1 MTELVHLS
9 AAAGILTDSVAAAPV
24 DQSGLTAVTGP
35 GTTPLGTFAD
45 AVRFGPGARAQL
57 AAAPAPADRERF
69 VFRVVFAARGT
80 VTERQNLIESAQVP
94 AVLWIE
100 PVAGDATAVRVCGA
114 VQTVAGSW
122 RLAVADATHPI
133 DQWSSVALVVDDD
146 VVAVLDET
154 AGVLL
159 AATALP
165 EATIAPAAGTS
176 LSIGTLPDGTTFPFA
191 GDLAAAAWADDVPSG
206 LDALVDDWRLS
217 PAGMIDAKRW
227 TLPFDAGAPAGP
239 PETDAAAQ
247 STVRR
252 FAGAD
257 IRYTADVGA
266 AFEIHGAIR
275 DEYGRLTQ
283 RALLGFPVSD
293 EIAGALPTVRKNLF
307 SHGAVYWTAAT
318 GAFPVFEELYVA
330 YESVGEAALL
340 GAPVAAEQAVAG
352 GLFQRFTG
360 GEIYL
365 EDGTSTAFEV
375 HGAILQAFHATGG
388 VAAWGFPKTHELPI
402 VRPGGGTDL
411 GRYSR
416 FANGT
421 FFWSPATGAHV
432 VYGAIADFYRS
443 VGGPQG
449 RLGFPTSDEL
459 DLPDAPGARY
469 NTFERGAIAWYP
481 DAGAMELAP
490 LMVRIGTVDTKED
503 EGFGRGQNDL
513 TIDVALLRDGV
524 QVAGFQD
531 VSDGQNIRHIDRDL
545 AARIEPWPGRS
556 YELRVDVHERDP
568 EDRPRLGLWQKRLDA
583 GNGWGLR
590 ENQGILNSGAFRM
603 IKSITASVSL
613 LPPPG
618 GFTDAQRHWG
628 TGNPS
633 TERISRNTFAKAFP
647 EVDSEPEW
655 WDITDGIESIFY
667 ELVSKG
673 LSANGNC
680 MGFSAAGILA
690 EKGSGIYQ
698 LPLDRFGSAAWA
710 SGLEEFINIRHQSQ
724 VGSEAIWA
732 FVALFLSGN
741 THDPVDVFRMTR
753 AAHAA
758 GQDPV
763 LCLAQDYDFSGA
775 PHVVRP
781 IRWNDTTPVWEIEVL
796 DPNFTGGP
804 RKVLVDPG
812 ANTFSYAGGSSYAG
826 GEWSGGRLYF
836 LPFHTFAGAA
846 RLPIWDALRLIL
858 GGTIAILGDGEAA
871 TGITTPEGE
880 NLLLTGEPSPAARSA
895 GAPNGFVPV
904 PDYARTGDPG
914 RRVTDGLRIDDLRID
929 ARFEDRLTPQVV
941 RRLAKASG
949 LLARARREP
958 ALHRRG
964 PRGGHRRLRDELG
977 GIDLG
982 VVIGREALEGSER
995 LHGGRR
1001 LRLDAIAF
1009 DRTPLVVAA
1018 RDAEAAA
1025 RQAVPAAESLAELPP
1040 LRSGLLALAARLPEG
1055 EERAAVVELASD
1067 AAPLGLLARSSFR
1080 GRLGE
1085 GLASEVGAI
1094 VKALYSDDFVLD
1106 TVAVHG
1112 DGGRIAIAHALR
1124 EYVVHHDGRPG
1135 SVLRIAGQNLRTAA
1149 NTLTVA
1155 PGTGR
1160 RVTVAVTNR
1169 VGLRGDVVQA
1179 RFVDLPAESAAPLTL
1194 NVRPGIGRW
1203 ELVGDALAGPAQA
1216 QVSGVIGGRRFGAS
1230 YDLTLERALRIQL
1243 PLARDAA
1250 RLTVATT
1257 SGLFADAVAV
1267 TRIQPN

>member
-1 MTELVHLS
+1 MTQLVHLS
-9 AAAGILTDSVAAAPV
+9 AAAGILVDSVAAASV
-24 DQSGLTAVTGP
+24 DQAGLTAAAGP
-35 GTTPLGTFAD
+35 GATPLGTFAE
-45 AVRFGPGARAQL
+45 AVRLGPGARVHL
-57 AAAPAPADRERF
+57 AAPPPADRERGSL
-69 VFRVVFAARGT
+69 RVVFAARGA
-80 VTERQNLIESAQVP
+80 VTERQNLVESVHAP
-94 AVLWIE
+94 AALWIE
-100 PVAGDATAVRVCGA
+100 PVAGDAASVRVCAA
-114 VQTVAGSW
+114 VKTPAGSW
-122 RLAVADATHPI
+122 RTAAADTTLPI
-133 DQWSSVALVVDDD
+133 DQWHTVALVLDDD
-146 VVAVLDET
+146 VVGVIDET
-154 AGVLL
+154 AATLL
-159 AATALP
+159 TAVALP
-165 EATIAPAAGTS
+165 EAALAPSSGPT
-176 LSIGTLPDGTTFPFA
+176 LSVGTLPDGATFPFG
-191 GDLAAAAWADDVPSG
+191 GDLAAVSWADDIPPA
-206 LDALVDDWRLS
+206 LDAIVDDWRLS
-217 PAGMIDAKRW
+217 AAGMIDAKRW
-227 TLPFDAGAPAGP
+227 TLPFDAGQPSGPA
-239 PETDAAAQ
+239 EADAAAQ

-257 IRYTADVGA
+257 IRFTADVGA

-275 DEYGRLTQ
+275 DEYNRLTQ

-293 EIAGALPTVRKNLF
+293 EIVGALPTVRKTLF

-330 YESVGEAALL
+330 YEAMGEAALI
-340 GAPVAAEQAVAG
+340 GPPVAAEQKAAG
-352 GLFQRFTG
+352 GLLQRFTG

-365 EDGTSTAFEV
+365 EDGSATAFEV

-388 VAAWGFPKTHELPI
+388 LGAWGFPKTDELGI
-402 VRPGGGTDL
+402 LRPGGGGEL

-416 FANGT
+416 FAGGT
-421 FFWSPATGAHV
+421 FFWSAGTGAHV
-432 VYGAIADFYRS
+432 VYGAIADFYRTA
-443 VGGPQG
+443 GGPQG

-469 NTFERGAIAWYP
+469 NTFEHGAIVWYP
-481 DAGAMELAP
+481 DTGAMELAP
-490 LMVRIGTVDTKED
+490 LKVRVDTVDTKED

-513 TIDVALLRDGV
+513 TIDVGLLRDGA

-531 VSDGQNIRHIDRDL
+531 VSDGQNIRRIDREL

-590 ENQGILNSGAFRM
+590 ENQGILNSGGFDM

-618 GFTDAQRHWG
+618 GFTDVQRHWG

-633 TERISRNTFAKAFP
+633 TARVSRNTFATAFP

-690 EKGSGIYQ
+690 EKGSGLYQ
-698 LPLDRFGSAAWA
+698 LPLDRFGSAAWT
-710 SGLEEFINIRHQSQ
+710 SGLEDFINVRHQSQ
-724 VGSEAIWA
+724 VGSEAIWT
-732 FVALFLSGN
+732 FVGLFLSGD
-741 THDPVDVFRMTR
+741 THDPVDVFRMTQ

-763 LCLAQDYDFSGA
+763 LCLAQNYDFSGA

-781 IRWNDTTPVWEIEVL
+781 IRWNDTTPTWEIDVL
-796 DPNFTGGP
+796 DPNFAGGP
-804 RKVLVDPG
+804 RKLFVDPG

-846 RLPIWDALRLIL
+846 RLPVWDALRLIL

-871 TGITTPEGE
+871 TGITTADGD
-880 NLLLTGEPSPAARSA
+880 NLLLSGEPSPTPRPA

-904 PDYARTGDPG
+904 PDYARRIDPG
-914 RRVTDGLRIDDLRID
+914 DLRADAIRIDRRVGEL
-929 ARFEDRLTPQVV
+929 LTPHLIE
-941 RRLAKASG
+941 RLAKASG
-949 LLARARREP
+949 VLARARREP

-964 PRGGHRRLRDELG
+964 PRGGHRRVLDEIGDIDLG
-977 GIDLG
+977 GILEGAGRPRRRTRRRHDLG
-982 VVIGREALEGSER
+982 ELALE
-995 LHGGRR
+995 
-1001 LRLDAIAF
+1001 
-1009 DRTPLVVAA
+1009 RTPLVIAA
-1018 RDAEAAA
+1018 RDAEDAAA
-1025 RQAVPAAESLAELPP
+1025 QTAPGAEAIADLPP
-1040 LRSGLLALAARLPEG
+1040 LRSHLLALATQLPEG
-1055 EERAAVVELASD
+1055 DDRAAVVELASAD
-1067 AAPLGLLARSSFR
+1067 APLGLFAKTSFL
-1080 GRLGE
+1080 GRLG
-1085 GLASEVGAI
+1085 GGVAAEVGAI

-1106 TVAVHG
+1106 TIAVHG

-1124 EYVVHHDGRPG
+1124 EYVVHHDGRAG
-1135 SVLRIAGQNLRTAA
+1135 SALRIAGQNLRTAA

-1155 PGTGR
+1155 PGSGR
-1160 RVTVAVTNR
+1160 RVTVSVTNR

-1179 RFVDLPAESAAPLTL
+1179 RFVDLPAETAAPLTL

-1216 QVSGVIGGRRFGAS
+1216 QVSGVIGGRRFGAT

-1243 PLARDAA
+1243 PLATDAA

-1257 SGLFADAVAV
+1257 SGLFADAVAM

>member
-1 MTELVHLS
+1 MTELAHLS
-9 AAAGILTDSVAAAPV
+9 VAAGILTDSVAAAPV

-35 GTTPLGTFAD
+35 GATPVGTFAD
-45 AVRFGPGARAQL
+45 AVRFGPGARVQL

-69 VFRVVFAARGT
+69 VFRVVFAARGA

-100 PVAGDATAVRVCGA
+100 PVTGDPASIRVCGA
-114 VQTVAGSW
+114 VQTPAGSW
-122 RLAVADATHPI
+122 RFAVAEATHPI

-146 VVAVLDET
+146 VVGVVDET

-159 AATALP
+159 AAAAVP
-165 EATIAPAAGTS
+165 EAMISPATGAS
-176 LSIGTLPDGTTFPFA
+176 LTVGTLPDGATFPFT
-191 GDLAAAAWADDVPSG
+191 GDLAAATWADDIPPA

-217 PAGMIDAKRW
+217 PEGMIDAKRW
-227 TLPFDAGAPAGP
+227 TLPFDAGAPAGV
-239 PETDAAAQ
+239 PEADAASL

-257 IRYTADVGA
+257 IRFTPDVGA

-293 EIAGALPTVRKNLF
+293 EIVGGHPGVRKNLF
-307 SHGAVYWTAAT
+307 SHGGIYWTAAT

-340 GAPVAAEQAVAG
+340 GAPVAAEQAVGG

-365 EDGTSTAFEV
+365 EDGSSTAFET

-388 VAAWGFPKTHELPI
+388 VGTWGFPKTDELRI
-402 VRPGGGTDL
+402 LRPGGGGEL
-411 GRYSR
+411 GRFSR

-421 FFWSPATGAHV
+421 FYWSPATGAHV

-443 VGGPQG
+443 AGGPQG

-469 NTFERGAIAWYP
+469 NSFERGAIVWYP
-481 DAGAMELAP
+481 DAGASELAP
-490 LMVRIGTVDTKED
+490 LKVRVGTVDTKED
-503 EGFGRGQNDL
+503 EGWGRGQNDL

-531 VSDGQNIRHIDRDL
+531 VSDGHNIRHLDREL

-590 ENQGILNSGAFRM
+590 ENQGILNSGAFQM

-618 GFTDAQRHWG
+618 GFTDPQRHWG

-633 TERISRNTFAKAFP
+633 TERVSRNTFAKAFP

-673 LSANGNC
+673 LSENGNC
-680 MGFSAAGILA
+680 MGFSAAGLLA

-698 LPLDRFGSAAWA
+698 LPLDRFGAAAWA

-724 VGSEAIWA
+724 VGSSAIWA

-741 THDPVDVFRMTR
+741 THDPVDVFRMTQ

-781 IRWNDTTPVWEIEVL
+781 IRWNDTTPIWEIDVL

-812 ANTFSYAGGSSYAG
+812 ANTFSYAGGSSYSG

-846 RLPIWDALRLIL
+846 RVPVWDALRLIL

-880 NLLLTGEPSPAARSA
+880 NLLLTGEPTPAGTPA
-895 GAPNGFVPV
+895 GTPNGFVPV

-914 RRVTDGLRIDDLRID
+914 GLRIDDLRID
-929 ARFEDRLTPQVV
+929 ARFRDLLTPQVI

-949 LLARARREP
+949 VLARARREP
-958 ALHRRG
+958 TLHRRG

-982 VVIGREALEGSER
+982 AVIGRAGLERTALEGAARPRGGTR
-995 LHGGRR
+995 LD
-1001 LRLDAIAF
+1001 LDAITF

-1018 RDAEAAA
+1018 REAEAAVE
-1025 RQAVPAAESLAELPP
+1025 QETPAAEALDDLPP

-1055 EERAAVVELASD
+1055 DDRAAVVELASD
-1067 AAPLGLLARSSFR
+1067 DTPLGLFTKASFR

-1106 TVAVHG
+1106 TVAVQG

-1135 SVLRIAGQNLRTAA
+1135 SVLRIAGQSLRTAA

-1169 VGLRGDVVQA
+1169 VGLRGDIVQA
-1179 RFVDLPAESAAPLTL
+1179 RFVDLPAESTAPLTL

-1216 QVSGVIGGRRFGAS
+1216 QVSGVIGGRRFGAT

-1243 PLARDAA
+1243 PLAKDAA

-1257 SGLFADAVAV
+1257 SGLFADAVAI

>member
-24 DQSGLTAVTGP
+24 DQSGLTAVSGP
-35 GTTPLGTFAD
+35 GVTPLGTFAE
-45 AVRFGPGARAQL
+45 AVRFSPGARAQL

-80 VTERQNLIESAQVP
+80 VTERQNLLESAQVP

-100 PVAGDATAVRVCGA
+100 PVTGDPASIRVCGA
-114 VQTVAGSW
+114 VQTPAGPW
-122 RLAVADATHPI
+122 RFAVGETPHPI
-133 DQWSSVALVVDDD
+133 DQWLSVALVMDDD
-146 VVAVLDET
+146 VVGVVDET

-159 AATALP
+159 TAAALP
-165 EATIAPAAGTS
+165 EAAIAPATGTS
-176 LSIGTLPDGTTFPFA
+176 LSVGTLPDGATFPFA
-191 GDLAAAAWADDVPSG
+191 GDLAAAVWDDDLPPA

-227 TLPFDAGAPAGP
+227 TLPFDAGAPAGA
-239 PETDAAAQ
+239 PEADAASL

-257 IRYTADVGA
+257 IRFTPDVGA

-293 EIAGALPTVRKNLF
+293 EIVGGHPSVRKNLF
-307 SHGAVYWTAAT
+307 SHGGIYWTAAT

-340 GAPVAAEQAVAG
+340 GAPVAAEQAVGG

-365 EDGTSTAFEV
+365 EDGSSTAFET

-388 VAAWGFPKTHELPI
+388 VGTWGFPKTDELRI
-402 VRPGGGTDL
+402 VRPGDGADL

-421 FFWSPATGAHV
+421 FYWSPATGAHV
-432 VYGAIADFYRS
+432 VYGAIADFYRR

-469 NTFERGAIAWYP
+469 NTFEHGAIVWYP
-481 DAGAMELAP
+481 DTGASELAP
-490 LMVRIGTVDTKED
+490 LKVRLGTVDTKED

-513 TIDVALLRDGV
+513 TIDVGLLRDGV

-531 VSDGQNIRHIDRDL
+531 VSDGQNIRHLDREL

-633 TERISRNTFAKAFP
+633 TERVSRNTFAKAFP

-698 LPLDRFGSAAWA
+698 LPLDRFGTAAWS
-710 SGLEEFINIRHQSQ
+710 SGLEEFINVRHQSQ

-781 IRWNDTTPVWEIEVL
+781 IRWNDGGPVWEIEVL

-804 RKVLVDPG
+804 RKVFVDPG
-812 ANTFSYAGGSSYAG
+812 ANTFTYAGSSSYSG

-846 RLPIWDALRLIL
+846 RLPVWDALRLIL

-871 TGITTPEGE
+871 TGITTADGD
-880 NLLLTGEPSPAARSA
+880 NLLLTGEPSPTPRPA
-895 GAPNGFVPV
+895 GTPNGFVPV
-904 PDYARTGDPG
+904 PDYARTDDPAG
-914 RRVTDGLRIDDLRID
+914 VRLGDLRID
-929 ARFEDRLTPQVV
+929 ARFEDRLTPQVI

-949 LLARARREP
+949 VLARARREP
-958 ALHRRG
+958 VLHRRG

-977 GIDLG
+977 IDLG
-982 VVIGREALEGSER
+982 AVIGRGVLGGVQGEGIGPR
-995 LHGGRR
+995 RPRR
-1001 LRLDAIAF
+1001 LDLDVIAF
-1009 DRTPLVVAA
+1009 ERTPLVIAA

-1025 RQAVPAAESLAELPP
+1025 AEAAPPAETLGELPP
-1040 LRSGLLALAARLPEG
+1040 LRSGLLTLAAQLPDG
-1055 EERAAVVELASD
+1055 DDRAAVIELASD
-1067 AAPLGLLARSSFR
+1067 DAPLSLLAKTSFR

-1085 GLASEVGAI
+1085 GLTSEVASI

-1216 QVSGVIGGRRFGAS
+1216 QVSGVIGGRRFGAT